1 MNTQYKDK
9 FEDLINNKIFYIFND
24 YELIE
29 FLYYSNNIK
38 NDENNKKEL
47 KEYLNNLIYKLRQ
60 LKNIYKE
67 NRNNIPKDEIGKI
80 TSDYDYRYPILVI
93 INRNIDLFEIIINYL
108 N

>member
-47 KEYLNNLIYKLRQ
+47 KEYLNNLIDKLLQ
-60 LKNIYKE
+60 LKNIYND
-67 NRNNIPKDEIGKI
+67 NRIKQQDEIGKI
-80 TSDYDYRYPILVI
+80 TTAYDYRYPLLVI
-93 INRNIDLFEIIINYL
+93 INKNIELFNIINNYL